1 MTADLEVYFCDL
13 CNESVPASDL
23 DAARAVRVEDR
34 VVGACCVAKLNPT
47 APPRPASSPQAA
59 GTTGRGGGVFLGVLL
74 LVGIAAAATFL
85 DWRIADEAKLAKAG
99 VTRLTELLGE
109 TSRRL
114 AAVEDALAKTAGR
127 AEIAMLT
134 PKFASLETGIEGFG
148 RSLQKH
154 AGLIDGLG
162 DVLTEVQRSARTREA
177 ELLAA
182 LNELRSSVDA
192 TNRDLAAMRAA
203 PRPAPGAVGDASSS
217 VPERPVAVARPTA
230 DALPPELEHSVLAL
244 TDEDPGTRFAAVDK
258 LVRSRDLRVV
268 GPLAAAAKDNNA
280 FVRRLTVDGLREFK
294 HVDAVDAL
302 LVALADQESVVRHTA
317 HASLCALTRQRF
329 EFDPDANPSSRASSQ
344 RRWQD
349 WWNNNRASFAF

>member
-34 VVGACCVAKLNPT
+34 VVGACCVGKLNST
-47 APPRPASSPQAA
+47 APSRPTSSPPAA
-59 GTTGRGGGVFLGVLL
+59 GSTGRGGGVFLGVLL

-127 AEIAMLT
+127 AEIALLT
-134 PKFASLETGIEGFG
+134 PRFASLETGIEGFG

-162 DVLTEVQRSARTREA
+162 EVLTEAQRSARTREA
-177 ELLAA
+177 DLLAA
-182 LNELRSSVDA
+182 LHELKASVDA

-203 PRPAPGAVGDASSS
+203 PRPAPGAAGDASSS
-217 VPERPVAVARPTA
+217 VPERPLAVARPA
-230 DALPPELEHSVLAL
+230 AAGLPPELEHSVLAL

-329 EFDPDANPSSRASSQ
+329 EFEPDANPSSRAAAQ

-349 WWNNNRASFAF
+349 WWDKNRTGFTF